1 MGREKMMRKKVK
13 AYGRD
18 RRMLFIIR
26 VATVSLLFVLG
37 AFVVGT
43 AYAKT
48 IYVPTDYPTIQQAVD
63 NATDGDTILVLN
75 GTYHEHVKIQK
86 TITLIGEDKEKTII
100 DGDGSGDCIYIPSDG
115 GFDITI
121 KNLTIRN
128 GENGIKVDT
137 VSKSNI
143 VIENNIIKE
152 NTHGIYMDSCFGQVI
167 KSNYITS
174 NTYGIRIYQGMRNE
188 ISENTVDSNSYGIY
202 LDTNVKYCTVSK
214 NAVSNND
221 EGITLF
227 FYCSGNEI
235 KENTIEKNGVG
246 IKMVQSSIWNEAYHN
261 NIIDNTIQAIDSE
274 ANTWDDGYSSG
285 NYWSDYTGVDA
296 NNDGIGDTPYVID
309 VDSKDR
315 YPLMKPYGAPVANFT
330 YSPKVPIVN
339 ESITFDASLSYDKDG
354 YIVKYKWDFGDRK
367 SEEGKIVE
375 HIYEKEGKYSVCLT
389 VTDNIGLTD
398 TVIRKVYVTR
408 APVANFT
415 YSPKVPIVNE
425 SITFDA
431 SLSYDKDGYIVK
443 YKWDF
448 GDGNITETTEPVII
462 HSYISAGKYI
472 VRLNVTDDRGA
483 ENTTVKIINVSTPTP
498 VVEVA
503 VSTDKAEYFPGD
515 IMNISINISNPT
527 DNNILFELYLIIP
540 QKFDIF
546 LVRNRSIPPG
556 YRDEIIKKIRC
567 NWTVG
572 KPFGAIW
579 YAHLID
585 SRSGKVLSQDAACWT
600 FTPIQEKERENLH

>member
-1 MGREKMMRKKVK
+1 MGREKMKVK
-13 AYGRD
+13 ACERD
-18 RRMLFIIR
+18 RRMFFIIKG
-26 VATVSLLFVLG
+26 ATVSLLFVLG

-86 TITLIGEDKEKTII
+86 TITLIGENKEKTII
-100 DGDGSGDCIYIPSDG
+100 DGDSSGDCIYIPTDSG
-115 GFDITI
+115 TEGFDITI

-128 GENGIKVDT
+128 GNNGIKIET
-137 VSKSNI
+137 VSAKSNV

-152 NTHGIYMDSCFGQVI
+152 NEHGVYMTGCYGQVI
-167 KSNYITS
+167 KSNRINS
-174 NTYGIRIYQGMRNE
+174 NTYGIRLHTSQRIEVG
-188 ISENTVDSNSYGIY
+188 ENTVDDNTYGIY
-202 LDTNVKYCTVSK
+202 LDNTVKYCTVSK
-214 NAVSNND
+214 NTVSNNE

-227 FYCSGNEI
+227 YYCSENEI
-235 KENTIEKNGVG
+235 KENTVEKNGVG

-261 NIIDNTIQAIDSE
+261 NMIDNTIQAIDSE

-309 VDSKDR
+309 TDSEDR
-315 YPLMKPYGAPVANFT
+315 YPLMKPYGVPVADFT

-354 YIVKYKWDFGDRK
+354 YIVKYKWDFGDGK

-375 HIYEKEGKYSVCLT
+375 HIYEKDGEYSVCLT
-389 VTDNIGLTD
+389 VTDNTGLTD

-408 APVANFT
+408 APVADFT

-483 ENTTVKIINVSTPTP
+483 ENTTVKIINVSTPPPPPPPTP
-498 VVEVA
+498 EVR

-515 IMNISINISNPT
+515 TMNININISNPT
-527 DNNILFELYLIIP
+527 DNNVLFELFLIIP
-540 QKFDIF
+540 QKIDS
-546 LVRNRSIPPG
+546 LVYNKSIPPG
-556 YRDEIIKKIRC
+556 YKCEVTKQIKC
-567 NWTVG
+567 NWSVG
-572 KPFGAIW
+572 RPFGAIW

-600 FTPIQEKERENLH
+600 FTPI